1 MSGGRRTGA
10 LLLVVL
16 LLVHVPLVHST
27 WLRWRVE
34 RSGVDV
40 VAQLVDRSG
49 EGGRYSVGFEL
60 PAAVDGSPLGEDER
74 RWSAEVSETAY
85 DAAVAAGSIGVRVLA
100 DRPSA
105 YEVDGQVRGPGVW
118 LLPLGL
124 DALVLLGLVL
134 WRVGR
139 SRQPGADD
147 PGL

>member
-10 LLLVVL
+10 LLLLVL
-16 LLVHVPLVHST
+16 LLVHVPLAHST

-40 VAQLVDRSG
+40 VARVVDDAAD
-49 EGGRYSVGFEL
+49 GGRRVVGFEL
-60 PAAVDGSPLGEDER
+60 PATVDGVSLPADER
-74 RWSAEVSETAY
+74 RWSAEVSAPSY

-105 YEVDGQVRGPGVW
+105 YDVDGQVRGPGVW

-134 WRVGR
+134 WLVGR